1 VSRPKIGTRVRPTVD
16 WNMLDSDVLRWQV
29 DESPSEEF
37 VHALFEMR
45 EIIEP
50 AAAARAAERATDD
63 EIRALR
69 MAMAGIEGE
78 PRGSGTQIDAD
89 IDFHMI
95 ILEASRNPML
105 RSLGAMIRSTLEI
118 TFSLGWRTVMAHDA
132 VVQHRD
138 DPTRRS
144 AIAIPRRAFLSHAPP
159 PPQRQGRR
167 LRLRSGSTGA
177 ARAETEAGMLATPF
191 EPPLAAASPC
201 AVTVMEHEAK
211 ARLSHREGSEHATDA
226 GQDGRPDRP
235 PGRRHRRPGRRSR
248 PISSPGFATVYD
260 LAMRRDRARSGIGDR
275 AARSRRPSAARRR
288 SRAALLASD
297 RVLAPIDHPTRPIV
311 LITGTGLTHLGSARR
326 ATRCTRRSP
335 TTARRR

>member
-1 VSRPKIGTRVRPTVD
+1 MIKARRGEDSAIGPDAKAARGQTGNLSEFVAGTIGRRIVTGQHRPGETLPTEPQIQAEFGVSRTAVREAIRLLSAKGLTVSRPKIGTRVRPTVD

-118 TFSLGWRTVMAHDA
+118 TFSLGWRVMAHDA
-132 VVQHRD
+132 VVQHREILE
-138 DPTRRS
+138 
-144 AIAIPRRAFLSHAPP
+144 AIATRDSEAAFLSM
-159 PPQRQGRR
+159 RR
-167 LRLRSGSTGA
+167 LLRNSKGDV
-177 ARAETEAGMLATPF
+177 F
-191 EPPLAAASPC
+191 
-201 AVTVMEHEAK
+201 
-211 ARLSHREGSEHATDA
+211 DA
-226 GQDGRPDRP
+226 
-235 PGRRHRRPGRRSR
+235 
-248 PISSPGFATVYD
+248 
-260 LAMRRDRARSGIGDR
+260 LWMRRNESETK
-275 AARSRRPSAARRR
+275 P
-288 SRAALLASD
+288 
-297 RVLAPIDHPTRPIV
+297 
-311 LITGTGLTHLGSARR
+311 
-326 ATRCTRRSP
+326 
-335 TTARRR
+335 